1 MISEKDILNNH
12 IARLKR
18 QLEEAHVTI
27 KKLRLELQ
35 KAGQRSR
42 TTWVEN
48 ND

>member
-12 IARLKR
+12 ISRLKR
-18 QLEEAHVTI
+18 QLEEAHTTI

-35 KAGQRSR
+35 KSGQHNR